1 MRTRPEYPDP
11 PRLFDGIALRNSAIA
26 VRLRAAGKM
35 KIVVALAIG
44 VGTVGLASAVYAAP
58 TKPHPA
64 QQVQHSEHVSTS
76 QDEVQAPP
84 APPRA
89 KPLERVIPTSK

>member
-11 PRLFDGIALRNSAIA
+11 PRIPDGIALRNSAIA
-26 VRLRAAGKM
+26 DRLRAAGKM
-35 KIVVALAIG
+35 KIVMALAIG
-44 VGTVGLASAVYAAP
+44 MGTVGLASAVYAGP
-58 TKPHPA
+58 VKPHPA
-64 QQVQHSEHVSTS
+64 HHVEHTEHVSTS